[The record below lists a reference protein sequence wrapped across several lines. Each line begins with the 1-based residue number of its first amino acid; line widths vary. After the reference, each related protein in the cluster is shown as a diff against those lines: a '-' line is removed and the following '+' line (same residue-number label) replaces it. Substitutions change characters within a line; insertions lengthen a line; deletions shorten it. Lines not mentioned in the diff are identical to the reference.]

1 MSPHR
6 LPENPHIAILDMT
19 TILAQVNGNAISTT
33 DFGQNCR
40 RHGIRFHGAAR
51 LANCGHMVD
60 IDTQSQ
66 QS

>member
-1 MSPHR
+1 
-6 LPENPHIAILDMT
+6 MT
-19 TILAQVNGNAISTT
+19 TILAQVNGNAISTA
-33 DFGQNCR
+33 DFSHNCR
-40 RHGIRFHGAAR
+40 RHGIWFHGLTR

>member
-1 MSPHR
+1 

-19 TILAQVNGNAISTT
+19 TILAQVNGNTISTA
-33 DFGQNCR
+33 DFSQNRR
-40 RHGIRFHGAAR
+40 RHGIWFHGTAS